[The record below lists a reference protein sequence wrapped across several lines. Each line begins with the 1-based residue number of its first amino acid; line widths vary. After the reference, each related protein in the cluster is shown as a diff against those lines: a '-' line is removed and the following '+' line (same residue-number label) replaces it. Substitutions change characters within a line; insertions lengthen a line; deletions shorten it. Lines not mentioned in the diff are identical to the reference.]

1 MSKHFNDKNW
11 VLLPEVG
18 DILYSSRN
26 PGFYKVVKVSKTQI
40 TFGSIPKI
48 IERVDYDVDN
58 NEMFVWYE
66 PDVTA
71 TASKKTYRRK
81 FDHLEPDEE
90 YFAFISYS
98 QGNATLWDTKPKM
111 VFGRDNQR

>member
-1 MSKHFNDKNW
+1 MSNHMNDEDW
-11 VLLPEVG
+11 VVEPEVG
-18 DILYSSRN
+18 DILFSSSN
-26 PGFYKVVKVSKTQI
+26 QAFYKVVKVSMSQI

-48 IERVDYDVDN
+48 IERVDYDSDG
-58 NEMFVWYE
+58 NEIFIWYE
-66 PDVTA
+66 PDVNA

-90 YFAFISYS
+90 YFAHISPS
-98 QGNATLWDTKPKM
+98 QGTAILWDSKPKR